1 MSDAAT
7 RERAIKRHWAEPGSR
22 HDKVVR
28 LTKLGLPVLIGG
40 LAVLLLVAPFD
51 KQGDTSFILDKNKV
65 DEAEERMR
73 VEAARYTGE
82 DKEGRPFLIV
92 ADRAIQQTSDVPIVM
107 IEGMQARLD
116 LTDGPLDI
124 KALRGMYDLDGE
136 KVEIN
141 GPVKV
146 VGPDNY
152 SLAANDVM
160 VDLNRRTMHSNKPVT
175 GTMKLG
181 DFRAGS
187 MTADL
192 DQRVVRLDGGVRLK
206 ITQGA
211 VR

>member
-28 LTKLGLPVLIGG
+28 LTKYGLPVLIGG
-40 LAVLLLVAPFD
+40 LGLLLVIAPFD
-51 KQGDTSFILDKNKV
+51 KRGDTSFILDKNKV
-65 DEAEERMR
+65 DEAQERMR
-73 VEAARYTGE
+73 VERARYTGE

-92 ADRAIQQTSDVPIVM
+92 ADRAIQQSSDVPIVM
-107 IEGMQARLD
+107 IQGMRARLD
-116 LTDGPLDI
+116 LADGPLDI
-124 KALRGMYDLDGE
+124 RALRGLYDLEGE
-136 KVEIN
+136 TVEIN
-141 GPVKV
+141 GPVRV
-146 VGPDNY
+146 TGPDNY
-152 SLAANDVM
+152 SLAANDVK
-160 VDLNRRTMHSNKPVT
+160 VDLNERRMMSNKPVS

-181 DFRAGS
+181 EFRAGNLS
-187 MTADL
+187 ADL

>member
-1 MSDAAT
+1 MSEAAT

-28 LTKLGLPVLIGG
+28 WTKFGLPLLIAALGLLLI
-40 LAVLLLVAPFD
+40 VSPFD
-51 KQGDTSFILDKNKV
+51 KHGDTSFILDKNKV
-65 DEAEERMR
+65 DEAQERMR

-92 ADRAIQQTSDVPIVM
+92 ADRAIQQSSNVPVVM
-107 IEGMQARLD
+107 IEGMRARLD
-116 LTDGPLDI
+116 LSDGPLNI
-124 KALRGMYDLDGE
+124 GALRGMYDIDGE
-136 KVEIN
+136 KVDIN

-152 SLAANDVM
+152 SLLARDVT
-160 VDLNRRTMHSNKPVT
+160 VDLNERTMRSNKPVA

-187 MTADL
+187 MSADL

>member
-28 LTKLGLPVLIGG
+28 LTKFGLPLLIGG
-40 LAVLLLVAPFD
+40 LAVLLVVAPFD
-51 KQGDTSFILDKNKV
+51 KEGDTSFILDKNKV
-65 DEAEERMR
+65 DEAQERMR
-73 VEAARYTGE
+73 VEAARYSGE

-92 ADRAIQQTSDVPIVM
+92 ADNAIQQSSDVPVVM
-107 IEGMQARLD
+107 IQSMRARLD
-116 LTDGPLDI
+116 LADGPLDI
-124 KALRGMYDLDGE
+124 AALRGMYDLEGE

-146 VGPDNY
+146 TGPDNY
-152 SLAANDVM
+152 SLSARDVT
-160 VDLNRRTMHSNKPVT
+160 VDLNDRSMQSNKPVS

-181 DFRAGS
+181 EFRAGS

>member
-28 LTKLGLPVLIGG
+28 LTKLGLPLLIGG
-40 LAVLLLVAPFD
+40 LAVLLVVAPFD

-82 DKEGRPFLIV
+82 DKEGRKFLIV
-92 ADRAIQQTSDVPIVM
+92 ADRAIQQSSDVPVVM
-107 IEGMQARLD
+107 IEGMKAKLD
-116 LTDGPLDI
+116 LADGPLDI
-124 KALRGMYDLDGE
+124 LALRGLYDLEGE

-141 GPVKV
+141 GPVRV
-146 VGPDNY
+146 TGPDNY
-152 SLAANDVM
+152 TLAARDVT
-160 VDLNRRTMHSNKPVT
+160 VDLNERSMRSNKPVT

-187 MTADL
+187 MSADL